1 MNSEVFPVSALAKQ
15 LDSCNDSEFQTILQL
30 LRSPAYV
37 NEQLLKSELGLLGT
51 KILALTRSSDDYSVW
66 KGCHTAIVICAYNP
80 LLLCSHGGQ
89 FLAAIYSKF
98 EQKVDYYSSTIAT
111 PHGKVLLEAL
121 VYALSSIMHLM
132 RDKPT
137 LSREGLVPKL
147 KVLIPSLIT
156 LAQFQPKICLPVLK
170 TLLYKHSTTFKPF
183 GNKFRKVL
191 TSLICKDY
199 QHFDGETQKMI
210 CDNYAYLHLIKLQS
224 AQMQDET
231 QAHHKTYQDEN
242 WRVGIFSILSEF
254 KPIIELCDEVL
265 DLDQDKEL
273 RALINSISYD
283 IISKEEKSN
292 ADVFLSGLKLDM
304 NAPLTFWEI
313 PRRLNLLVDILSAF
327 LSLPT
332 PYPVRIPIGACN
344 SICEALLSMTRNY
357 LPLKRHIR
365 HEFELTSVL
374 SGVLPQIQFVAVR
387 LYSNMAST
395 YGKCCL
401 SMLPSILGSLELFIP
416 LQQKSTKIDFEK
428 CRMLKSEFLQVFH
441 LANQLFPHVGHQLQE
456 IDLFN
461 KLIDVALY
469 LSEDVSLV
477 DSLFSKQSNDTHINK
492 TVQKKKSKKELS
504 SGALSD
510 LYTNPDKFNV
520 KNPHSWYDEMNLFLR
535 GVLSNWK
542 LTSNQQVR
550 IIKYSISYSLHL
562 KQEIGYIPESFVRL
576 LRTEVIYPG
585 NERVSILPIAVS
597 LLKQSNDEVF
607 DLLCHPRL
615 PMGIIHQVNKPTE
628 TEHETHHAAEEL
640 EQPVLISDLEN
651 VAMLKNDL
659 KVESVFSKQGISV
672 EDGIPQIDET
682 KIFKKRNL
690 DEEPVKVELQKRS
703 KLDEGTLSS
712 EFKENTSSTMHGDGN
727 AADVKGSQTDETQ
740 GLGEE
745 DGDDDDDDDSEF
757 EIPDIHLS
765 EDEDDEDGEEE
776 EEIGNESVY

>member
-1 MNSEVFPVSALAKQ
+1 MNSEVFPVSVLAKQ
-15 LDSCNDSEFQTILQL
+15 LDSCNDSEFQTILKL

-37 NEQLLKSELGLLGT
+37 SEQLLKSELGLLGT
-51 KILALTRSSDDYSVW
+51 KILGLVRSSDDFSVW
-66 KGCHTAIVICAYNP
+66 KGCHTAVVICAYNP
-80 LLLCSHGGQ
+80 LVLCSHGGQ

-98 EQKVDYYSSTIAT
+98 EQKVDYYSSTIAI
-111 PHGKVLLEAL
+111 PHGKALLEAL
-121 VYALSSIMHLM
+121 VYALSSIMYLM

-147 KVLIPSLIT
+147 KAIIPSLIN
-156 LAQFQPKICLPVLK
+156 LAQFQPKLCLPVLK

-191 TSLICKDY
+191 TSLLCKDY

-224 AQMQDET
+224 PQMQDET
-231 QAHHKTYQDEN
+231 QSHHKTYQDEN
-242 WRVGIFSILSEF
+242 WRVGVFSILSEF
-254 KPIIELCDEVL
+254 KPIIQLCDEVL

-283 IISKEEKSN
+283 IISKEEKST
-292 ADVFLSGLKLDM
+292 ADVYLSGLKLDM

-313 PRRLNLLVDILSAF
+313 PRRLNLLADLLSSF

-365 HEFELTSVL
+365 HEVELTSVL
-374 SGVLPQIQFVAVR
+374 SGVLPQIQFVGIR
-387 LYSNMAST
+387 LYSDIACI
-395 YGKCCL
+395 YGKSCL

-441 LANQLFPHVGHQLQE
+441 LVNQLFPHVGHHLQE

-461 KLIDVALY
+461 KLINVALY

-477 DSLFSKQSNDTHINK
+477 DSLFSKQSNDPQINK
-492 TVQKKKSKKELS
+492 AVQKKKSRRELS

-510 LYTNPDKFNV
+510 LYTNANKFSV
-520 KNPHSWYDEMNLFLR
+520 KNPKSWYDKINLFLR
-535 GVLSNWK
+535 GVLSNWR

-550 IIKYSISYSLHL
+550 IIKYSISYSLQL
-562 KQEIGYIPESFVRL
+562 KQELGYIPESFVQL

-597 LLKQSNDEVF
+597 LLKQSSDDIF

-615 PMGIIHQVNKPTE
+615 PMGIIHQVSKPTE
-628 TEHETHHAAEEL
+628 TEFEAHYAAEEMEEPL
-640 EQPVLISDLEN
+640 LTSDVEN
-651 VAMLKNDL
+651 VATFKNDV
-659 KVESVFSKQGISV
+659 KVESVSPKQGISF
-672 EDGIPQIDET
+672 EDRIPQIDET
-682 KIFKKRNL
+682 KIFKKRDF
-690 DEEPVKVELQKRS
+690 DEEPVKVELQKRP
-703 KLDEGTLSS
+703 KLDESTLSS
-712 EFKENTSSTMHGDGN
+712 GLKENTDFIMHGDGN
-727 AADVKGSQTDETQ
+727 AADGKESQADEIQT
-740 GLGEE
+740 LRKEE
-745 DGDDDDDDDSEF
+745 SDDDGDDSEF